1 MTGLPVVE
9 LGATG
14 RGECWRSLLGGHA
27 PVTWTTCEPSE
38 VLLNDMKTILSFAVL
53 SVSILGVAAAC
64 SSDDDGDSTSGSGG
78 AGGVGGSLT
87 STGGAGGTAAGGSS
101 STAATGAGGTT
112 TGGTSTT
119 GGAAGAPEG
128 GGAGEAGAGGEGGEG
143 SDPLAPFTV
152 IDLNDVKT
160 NPSNYEG
167 DGGWFEFRPN
177 LQKLI
182 LAGEEQTQHIAILW
196 YTVID
201 GAVGLHLH
209 SKTES
214 VYVIDGTQTDAKGT
228 YTNGTVYF
236 NPPGSGHQISDS
248 SGFFL
253 LAYAAPPNFMD
264 TDLIEEYTP
273 VTIDTTD
280 PDLTTEYDFVELAD
294 GLSTY
299 TVPLDEDGGMAAEL
313 IETSASDAY
322 TFDGNYILVLEGT
335 CVIQGASEGP
345 GMLIVAKTI
354 ANQTYEISAS
364 SGTCLAMGIS
374 F

>member
-1 MTGLPVVE
+1 MLSFTTACGGDDDLPV
-9 LGATG
+9 
-14 RGECWRSLLGGHA
+14 
-27 PVTWTTCEPSE
+27 
-38 VLLNDMKTILSFAVL
+38 
-53 SVSILGVAAAC
+53 
-64 SSDDDGDSTSGSGG
+64 GSGG
-78 AGGVGGSLT
+78 AGG
-87 STGGAGGTAAGGSS
+87 S
-101 STAATGAGGTT
+101 STDA
-112 TGGTSTT
+112 
-119 GGAAGAPEG
+119 GGAAGAG
-128 GGAGEAGAGGEGGEG
+128 GDGGEG
-143 SDPLAPFTV
+143 SDPPFRV

-177 LQKLI
+177 VQKLI

-196 YTVID
+196 YTVTD

-228 YTNGTVYF
+228 YADGTVYF

-264 TDLIEEYTP
+264 TDMIEEYTP
-273 VTIDTTD
+273 ITIDTTN
-280 PDLTTEYDFVELAD
+280 PDLATEYDFAELAD

-299 TVPLDEDGGMAAEL
+299 TVPLDEEGGMSAEL
-313 IETSASDAY
+313 IETSSADAY
-322 TFDGNYILVLEGT
+322 MFSGNYLLVLEGP
-335 CVIQGASEGP
+335 CEVEGATQDTGS
-345 GMLIVAKTI
+345 LIVAKTI
-354 ANQTYEISAS
+354 ATQTYEISAPAAS
-364 SGTCLAMGIS
+364 TCLAMGIS

>member
-1 MTGLPVVE
+1 
-9 LGATG
+9 
-14 RGECWRSLLGGHA
+14 
-27 PVTWTTCEPSE
+27 
-38 VLLNDMKTILSFAVL
+38 MKTIHSLGLLTLSI
-53 SVSILGVAAAC
+53 VSIATAC
-64 SSDDDGDSTSGSGG
+64 GGDDEAPAGTVG
-78 AGGVGGSLT
+78 AT
-87 STGGAGGTAAGGSS
+87 STGGAGGTATS
-101 STAATGAGGTT
+101 ATVAGAGGTT
-112 TGGTSTT
+112 AGGTTGTTT
-119 GGAAGAPEG
+119 GGAGAPEG

-143 SDPLAPFTV
+143 NDLPFRV

-196 YTVID
+196 YTVTD
-201 GAVGLHLH
+201 GSVGLHLH

-273 VTIDTTD
+273 VTIDTTN
-280 PDLTTEYDFVELAD
+280 PDLTTDYDFVEVAD

-299 TVPLDEDGGMAAEL
+299 TVPLDEEGGMSAEL
-313 IETSASDAY
+313 IETGSSDVY
-322 TFDGNYILVLEGT
+322 SFNGNYVLVLEGT
-335 CVIQGASEGP
+335 CEVQGETEGA
-345 GMLIVAKTI
+345 GMLVVSNTI
-354 ANQTYEISAS
+354 ATQTYEISGP
-364 SGTCLAMGIS
+364 SGNCLALGVS